1 MNELFGFIVRHSKW
15 LVFAFFVT
23 ISCTLL
29 FNDDPYRRHVFM
41 TSAGRTAATVYKGA
55 NNVTSYFD
63 LREINGDLNRRN
75 AELQAEIVRMQETI
89 DRLREQNFT
98 DTLAIDSG
106 VRHFDFIVA
115 HVINNSISHP
125 FNYLTINK
133 GSSDGIKP
141 ELGVIDRNGV
151 VGIVSTTGAHS
162 ARVISLLNP
171 HFRLSCK
178 IKRSDYFG
186 SLVWDG
192 ANPSEALLEELP
204 RHTVFEPGD
213 TIVTSGYSAVFP
225 SGLPVGVI
233 IGADTDRNQNFFTL
247 RVRLLADFTTLGNV
261 QVVINN
267 QAEEIRAL
275 SAGEENDSKKKPFGN

>member
-41 TSAGRTAATVYKGA
+41 TSAGRMAATVYKGA

-275 SAGEENDSKKKPFGN
+275 SAGEENEIGRAHV